1 MKRDYVVNLFLV
13 LTLSSI
19 ALCSATPT
27 RKRPWLGVL
36 FEPKEK
42 SNREHKLNLN
52 EGTIY
57 VYSTDKWEI
66 SDYRHERGYS
76 VILFSSKSRIT

>member
-1 MKRDYVVNLFLV
+1 MLVRMERTGHMKRDYAVNLFLV

-19 ALCSATPT
+19 ALYSATPT

-52 EGTIY
+52 EGTILCLL
-57 VYSTDKWEI
+57 D
-66 SDYRHERGYS
+66 RQMGN
-76 VILFSSKSRIT
+76 LGL